1 MKKLLLFA
9 LAAMSLAGLA
19 GEAKPVVQ
27 KTIAV
32 FVQNRTQAPIDV
44 GAVRERFIAGLAEVD
59 GLTVVDSTMATDAF
73 NSSPN
78 VAKQLGVDYV
88 AVVGIVGASS
98 VKRVVNGRDSTVFS
112 LRMTTKITD
121 ANAASVAGFP
131 TWTRQLPILD
141 AAGDPMAYY
150 DMLLDQWQQEA
161 VASVAQSAQKWRA
174 PTIGVA
180 DVPFMISTTADRPIA
195 EYESQTKGL
204 GGERLAELRKVA
216 GGATVEIDGI
226 AVGTAPCAFMTSPG
240 LHKLRVTREWMQP
253 YEATVSVVSNGAIEV
268 ALELSAEG
276 VAKWGSIEKVQA
288 DTAERYAKAVLDR
301 KTDIKIDTS
310 KWRDAALGSGVHT
323 LRVTD

>member
-1 MKKLLLFA
+1 MKRLLM
-9 LAAMSLAGLA
+9 LAMAAVATAGLA
-19 GEAKPVVQ
+19 ADK
-27 KTIAV
+27 KIAV
-32 FVQNRTQAPIDV
+32 FVQNRTQTAIDV

-59 GLTVVDSTMATDAF
+59 GFAVVDSTMATDAF
-73 NSSPN
+73 NASPN

-98 VKRVVNGRDSTVFS
+98 IKRVVNGRTSTIFT
-112 LRMTTKITD
+112 LRIATKLTD
-121 ANAASVAGFP
+121 ANGTSVSGIP

-141 AAGDPMAYY
+141 AQGDPASFY
-150 DMLLDQWQQEA
+150 DMLFDQWVPEA
-161 VASVAQSAQKWRA
+161 VGAVAQSSQKWRA
-174 PTIGVA
+174 PAVAVA
-180 DVPFMISTTADRPIA
+180 DVPFRISTTADRPIA

-226 AVGTAPCAFMTSPG
+226 AVGTSPCLFRTSPG
-240 LHKLRVTREWMQP
+240 LHKLRVTREWMAP
-253 YEATVSVVSNGAIEV
+253 YEATVSVVSNGSLEV

-288 DTAERYAKAVLDR
+288 DVAERYAKAVMDR
-301 KTDIKIDTS
+301 GTKITIDTS

>member
-1 MKKLLLFA
+1 MKLLMMIA
-9 LAAMSLAGLA
+9 MVVAAMAGMA
-19 GEAKPVVQ
+19 AEK
-27 KTIAV
+27 KIAV
-32 FVQNRTQAPIDV
+32 FVQNRTQAAIDV
-44 GAVRERFIAGLAEVD
+44 GAVRERFIAGLAEVA
-59 GLTVVDSTMATDAF
+59 GITVVDSTMATDAF
-73 NSSPN
+73 NASPN

-98 VKRVVNGRDSTVFS
+98 VKRSVNGRESTVFS

-121 ANAASVAGFP
+121 SNAASVSGFP

-141 AAGDPMAYY
+141 ASGDPMAFY

-161 VASVAQSAQKWRA
+161 VASVAQSAQSWRV
-174 PTIGVA
+174 PTAALA
-180 DVPFMISTTADRPIA
+180 DVPFLISTTADRPIA

-226 AVGTAPCAFMTSPG
+226 AVGTAPCAILTSPG

-253 YEATVSVVSNGAIEV
+253 YESTVSVVSNGSIEV

-288 DTAERYAKAVLDR
+288 ETAERYAKAVLER

-310 KWRDAALGSGVHT
+310 KWRDAALGAGLHT
-323 LRVTD
+323 LKVTD